1 MENEQLIV
9 TEVRIKGEPDH
20 QVLPRAEIQRL
31 LDKESIEA
39 VYKFVPCERT
49 VPEGRPRRRFIVQ
62 GKFLAEGRPVA
73 NAIITSSAPDRD
85 GDIVDANGA
94 QLDAYLKNPVVLPR
108 HTKTFPV
115 GFAEEMRVYSDRIW
129 AQWQWLTDQPD
140 TEAAIYQRL
149 WDAYVLN
156 ATSIGFI
163 PRAFRE
169 NDLKGLIYD
178 RWELIEFSPV
188 VIPANSE
195 AMRTNSAREVLDSY
209 GEMVFSSGSPVMKS
223 LWLAGEARERPKQVT
238 GIALDP
244 KVEEETVV
252 ETVEAKDAVSES
264 ATKKEADV
272 ELRTLEDAKVAFA
285 AGVISPERLLE
296 FVEGYVQQLRTERDE
311 AVAEVEALRSQA
323 AALAATVVVRR

>member
-9 TEVRIKGEPDH
+9 TEVRIKGERDR

-73 NAIITSSAPDRD
+73 SAIITSSAPDRD
-85 GDIVDANGA
+85 GDVVNANGA
-94 QLDAYLKNPVVLPR
+94 QLDSYLANPVVLPM
-108 HTKTFPV
+108 HIKTFPI
-115 GFAEEMRVYSDRIW
+115 GFAEELRVYGDRIW

-140 TEAAIYQRL
+140 TEAAVYQRL

-156 ATSIGFI
+156 ATSIGFL
-163 PRAFRE
+163 PRAVRE
-169 NDLKGLIYD
+169 NESGWIYD
-178 RWELIEFSPV
+178 RWEMIEFSPV
-188 VIPANSE
+188 VIPANSD
-195 AMRTNSAREVLDSY
+195 AMRTNAARDVLDSY

-223 LWLAGEARERPKQVT
+223 LWMAGEARERPKQVT
-238 GIALDP
+238 GIALDAH
-244 KVEEETVV
+244 VDEETVV

>member
-9 TEVRIKGEPDH
+9 TEVRIKGERDR

-49 VPEGRPRRRFIVQ
+49 VPDGRPRRRFIVQ

-73 NAIITSSAPDRD
+73 SAIITSSAPDRD
-85 GDIVDANGA
+85 GDVVNANGA
-94 QLDAYLKNPVVLPR
+94 QLDSYLANPVVLPM
-108 HTKTFPV
+108 HIKTFPI
-115 GFAEEMRVYSDRIW
+115 GFAEELRVYGDRIW

-140 TEAAIYQRL
+140 TEAAVYQRL

-156 ATSIGFI
+156 ATSIGFL
-163 PRAFRE
+163 PRAVRE
-169 NDLKGLIYD
+169 NESGWIYD
-178 RWELIEFSPV
+178 RWEMIEFSPV
-188 VIPANSE
+188 VIPANSD

-223 LWLAGEARERPKQVT
+223 LWMAGEARERPKQVT
-238 GIALDP
+238 GIALDAH
-244 KVEEETVV
+244 VDEETVV
-252 ETVEAKDAVSES
+252 ETVETKDAVSES

>member
-9 TEVRIKGEPDH
+9 TEVRIKGEHDR

-49 VPEGRPRRRFIVQ
+49 VPDGRPRRRFIVQ

-73 NAIITSSAPDRD
+73 SAIITSSAPDRD
-85 GDIVDANGA
+85 GDIVNANGA
-94 QLDAYLKNPVVLPR
+94 QLDSYLANPVVLPM
-108 HTKTFPV
+108 HIKTFPI
-115 GFAEEMRVYSDRIW
+115 GFAEELRVYGDKIW

-140 TEAAIYQRL
+140 TEAAVYQRL

-156 ATSIGFI
+156 ATSIGFL
-163 PRAFRE
+163 PRAVRE
-169 NDLKGLIYD
+169 NESGWIYD
-178 RWELIEFSPV
+178 RWEMIEFSPV
-188 VIPANSE
+188 VIPANSD
-195 AMRTNSAREVLDSY
+195 AMRTNSARDVLDSY

-238 GIALDP
+238 GIALDAH
-244 KVEEETVV
+244 VDEETVV
-252 ETVEAKDAVSES
+252 ETVETKDAVSES

>member
-73 NAIITSSAPDRD
+73 NAIITSSTPDRD

-94 QLDAYLKNPVVLPR
+94 QLDGYLKNPVVLPR
-108 HTKTFPV
+108 HDKTFPI

-140 TEAAIYQRL
+140 TQAAVYHRL
-149 WDAYVLN
+149 WEAYVLN

-195 AMRTNSAREVLDSY
+195 AMRTNSVRDVLDSY

-223 LWLAGEARERPKQVT
+223 LWMAGEARERPKQVA
-238 GIALDP
+238 GISLDAH
-244 KVEEETVV
+244 VDEETVV
-252 ETVEAKDAVSES
+252 ETKDAVSES
-264 ATKKEADV
+264 ATKQADV

>member
-1 MENEQLIV
+1 MENEHLIV
-9 TEVRIKGEPDH
+9 TEVRIKGERDR

-73 NAIITSSAPDRD
+73 SAIITSSAPDRD
-85 GDIVDANGA
+85 GDIVNANGA
-94 QLDAYLKNPVVLPR
+94 QLDSYLANPVVLPM
-108 HTKTFPV
+108 HIKTFPI
-115 GFAEEMRVYSDRIW
+115 GFAEELRVYGDKIW

-140 TEAAIYQRL
+140 TEAAVYQRL

-156 ATSIGFI
+156 ATSIGFL
-163 PRAFRE
+163 PRAVRE
-169 NDLKGLIYD
+169 NESGWIYD
-178 RWELIEFSPV
+178 RWEMIEFSPV
-188 VIPANSE
+188 VIPANSD
-195 AMRTNSAREVLDSY
+195 AMRTNSARDVLDSY

-223 LWLAGEARERPKQVT
+223 LWMAGEARERPKQVT
-238 GIALDP
+238 GIELDP

-264 ATKKEADV
+264 VPKKEADV

>member
-1 MENEQLIV
+1 
-9 TEVRIKGEPDH
+9 
-20 QVLPRAEIQRL
+20 
-31 LDKESIEA
+31 
-39 VYKFVPCERT
+39 VPCERT

-73 NAIITSSAPDRD
+73 SAIITSSAPDRD
-85 GDIVDANGA
+85 GDVVNANGA
-94 QLDAYLKNPVVLPR
+94 QLDSYLANPVVLPM
-108 HTKTFPV
+108 HIKTFPI
-115 GFAEEMRVYSDRIW
+115 GFAEELRVYGDRIW

-140 TEAAIYQRL
+140 TEAAVYQRL

-156 ATSIGFI
+156 ATSIGFL
-163 PRAFRE
+163 PRAVRE
-169 NDLKGLIYD
+169 NESGWIYD
-178 RWELIEFSPV
+178 RWEMIEFSPV
-188 VIPANSE
+188 VIPANSD
-195 AMRTNSAREVLDSY
+195 AMRTNSARDVLDSY

-223 LWLAGEARERPKQVT
+223 LWISGEARERPKQVT
-238 GIALDP
+238 GIALDAH
-244 KVEEETVV
+244 VDEETVV
-252 ETVEAKDAVSES
+252 ETVETKDAVSES
-264 ATKKEADV
+264 ATKQADV

>member
-9 TEVRIKGEPDH
+9 TEVRIKGERDR

-73 NAIITSSAPDRD
+73 SAIITSSAPDRD
-85 GDIVDANGA
+85 GDVVNANGA
-94 QLDAYLKNPVVLPR
+94 QLDSYLANPVVLPM
-108 HTKTFPV
+108 HIKTFPI
-115 GFAEEMRVYSDRIW
+115 GFAEELRVYGDRIW

-140 TEAAIYQRL
+140 TEAAVYQRL

-156 ATSIGFI
+156 ATSIGFL
-163 PRAFRE
+163 PRAVRE
-169 NDLKGLIYD
+169 NESGWIYD
-178 RWELIEFSPV
+178 RWEMIEFSPV
-188 VIPANSE
+188 VIPANSD
-195 AMRTNSAREVLDSY
+195 AMRTNSARDVLDSY

-223 LWLAGEARERPKQVT
+223 LWISGEARERPKQVT
-238 GIALDP
+238 GIALDAH
-244 KVEEETVV
+244 VDEETVV
-252 ETVEAKDAVSES
+252 ETVETKDAVSES

>member
-9 TEVRIKGEPDH
+9 TEVRIKGERDR

-73 NAIITSSAPDRD
+73 SAIITSSAPDRD
-85 GDIVDANGA
+85 GDVVNANGA
-94 QLDAYLKNPVVLPR
+94 QLDSYLANPVVLPM
-108 HTKTFPV
+108 HIKTFPI
-115 GFAEEMRVYSDRIW
+115 GFAEELRVYGDRIW

-140 TEAAIYQRL
+140 TEAAVYQRL

-156 ATSIGFI
+156 ATSIGFL
-163 PRAFRE
+163 PRAVRE
-169 NDLKGLIYD
+169 NESGWIYD
-178 RWELIEFSPV
+178 RWEMIEFSPV
-188 VIPANSE
+188 VIPANSD

-223 LWLAGEARERPKQVT
+223 LWMAGEARERPKQVT

-244 KVEEETVV
+244 KIEEETVV

-264 ATKKEADV
+264 ATKQADV
-272 ELRTLEDAKVAFA
+272 ELRTLDDAKVAFA

>member
-9 TEVRIKGEPDH
+9 TEVRIKGERDR

-49 VPEGRPRRRFIVQ
+49 VPDGRPRRRFIVQ

-73 NAIITSSAPDRD
+73 SAIITSSAPDRD
-85 GDIVDANGA
+85 GDVVNANGA
-94 QLDAYLKNPVVLPR
+94 QLDSYLANPVVLPM
-108 HTKTFPV
+108 HIKTFPI
-115 GFAEEMRVYSDRIW
+115 GFAEELRVYGDRIW

-140 TEAAIYQRL
+140 TEAAVYQRL

-156 ATSIGFI
+156 ATSIGFL
-163 PRAFRE
+163 PRAVRE
-169 NDLKGLIYD
+169 NESGWIYD
-178 RWELIEFSPV
+178 RWEMIEFSPV
-188 VIPANSE
+188 VIPANSD
-195 AMRTNSAREVLDSY
+195 AMRTNSARDVLDSY

-223 LWLAGEARERPKQVT
+223 LWISGEARERPKQVT
-238 GIALDP
+238 GIALDAH
-244 KVEEETVV
+244 VDEETVV
-252 ETVEAKDAVSES
+252 ETVETKDAVSES
-264 ATKKEADV
+264 APKKEADV

>member
-9 TEVRIKGEPDH
+9 TEVRIKGERDR

-49 VPEGRPRRRFIVQ
+49 VPDGRPRRRFIVQ

-73 NAIITSSAPDRD
+73 SAIITSSAPDRD
-85 GDIVDANGA
+85 GDVVNANGA
-94 QLDAYLKNPVVLPR
+94 QLDGYLANPVVLPM
-108 HTKTFPV
+108 HIKTFPI
-115 GFAEEMRVYSDRIW
+115 GFAEELRVYGDKIW

-140 TEAAIYQRL
+140 TEAAVYQRL

-156 ATSIGFI
+156 ATSIGFL
-163 PRAFRE
+163 PRAVRE
-169 NDLKGLIYD
+169 NESGWIYD
-178 RWELIEFSPV
+178 RWEMIEFSPV
-188 VIPANSE
+188 VIPANSD
-195 AMRTNSAREVLDSY
+195 AMRTNSARDVLDSY

-223 LWLAGEARERPKQVT
+223 LWMAGEARERPKQVT
-238 GIALDP
+238 GIELDP

-264 ATKKEADV
+264 VPKKEADV

>member
-9 TEVRIKGEPDH
+9 TEVRIKGERDR

-73 NAIITSSAPDRD
+73 SAIITSSAPDRD
-85 GDIVDANGA
+85 GDVVNANGA
-94 QLDAYLKNPVVLPR
+94 QLDSYLANPVVLPM
-108 HTKTFPV
+108 HIKTFPI
-115 GFAEEMRVYSDRIW
+115 GFAEELRVYGDRIW

-140 TEAAIYQRL
+140 TEAAVYQRL

-156 ATSIGFI
+156 ATSIGFL
-163 PRAFRE
+163 PRAVRE
-169 NDLKGLIYD
+169 SESGWIYD
-178 RWELIEFSPV
+178 RWEMIEFSPV
-188 VIPANSE
+188 VIPANSD
-195 AMRTNSAREVLDSY
+195 AMRTNAARDVLDSY

-223 LWLAGEARERPKQVT
+223 LWMAGEARERPKQVT
-238 GIALDP
+238 GIALDAH
-244 KVEEETVV
+244 VDEETVV

>member
-9 TEVRIKGEPDH
+9 TEVRIKGERDR

-73 NAIITSSAPDRD
+73 SAIITSSAPDRD
-85 GDIVDANGA
+85 GDIVNANGA
-94 QLDAYLKNPVVLPR
+94 QLDSYLANPVVLPM
-108 HTKTFPV
+108 HIKTFPI
-115 GFAEEMRVYSDRIW
+115 GFAEELRVYGDKIW

-140 TEAAIYQRL
+140 TEAAVYQRL

-156 ATSIGFI
+156 ATSIGFL
-163 PRAFRE
+163 PRAVRE
-169 NDLKGLIYD
+169 SDSGWIYD
-178 RWELIEFSPV
+178 RWEMIEFSPV
-188 VIPANSE
+188 VIPANSD
-195 AMRTNSAREVLDSY
+195 AMRTNSARDVLDSY

-238 GIALDP
+238 GIALDTN
-244 KVEEETVV
+244 VEEETVV

-264 ATKKEADV
+264 VPKKEADV

>member
-9 TEVRIKGEPDH
+9 TEVRIKGERDR

-49 VPEGRPRRRFIVQ
+49 VPDGRPRRRFIVQ

-73 NAIITSSAPDRD
+73 SAIITSSAPDRD
-85 GDIVDANGA
+85 GDVVNANGA
-94 QLDAYLKNPVVLPR
+94 QLDSYLANPVVLPM
-108 HTKTFPV
+108 HIKTFPI
-115 GFAEEMRVYSDRIW
+115 GFAEELRVYGDRIW

-140 TEAAIYQRL
+140 TEAAVYQRL

-156 ATSIGFI
+156 ATSIGFL
-163 PRAFRE
+163 PRAVRE
-169 NDLKGLIYD
+169 NESGWIYD
-178 RWELIEFSPV
+178 RWEMIEFSPV
-188 VIPANSE
+188 VIPANSD
-195 AMRTNSAREVLDSY
+195 AMRTNSARDVLDSY

-223 LWLAGEARERPKQVT
+223 LWISGEARERPKQVT
-238 GIALDP
+238 GIALDAH
-244 KVEEETVV
+244 VDEETVV
-252 ETVEAKDAVSES
+252 ETVETKDAVSES
-264 ATKKEADV
+264 ATKQADV

>member
-9 TEVRIKGEPDH
+9 TEVRIKGERDR

-73 NAIITSSAPDRD
+73 SAIITSSAPDRD
-85 GDIVDANGA
+85 GDVVNANGA
-94 QLDAYLKNPVVLPR
+94 QLDSYLANPVVLPM
-108 HTKTFPV
+108 HIKTFPI
-115 GFAEEMRVYSDRIW
+115 GFAEELRVYGDRIW

-140 TEAAIYQRL
+140 TEAAVYQRL

-156 ATSIGFI
+156 ATSIGFL
-163 PRAFRE
+163 PRAVRE
-169 NDLKGLIYD
+169 NESGWIYD
-178 RWELIEFSPV
+178 RWEMIEFSPV
-188 VIPANSE
+188 VIPANSD
-195 AMRTNSAREVLDSY
+195 AMRTNSARDVLDSY

-223 LWLAGEARERPKQVT
+223 LWISGEARERPKQVT
-238 GIALDP
+238 GIALDAH
-244 KVEEETVV
+244 VDEETVV
-252 ETVEAKDAVSES
+252 ETVETKDAVSES
-264 ATKKEADV
+264 ATKQADV

>member
-9 TEVRIKGEPDH
+9 TEVRIKGERDR

-49 VPEGRPRRRFIVQ
+49 VPDGRPRRRFIVQ

-73 NAIITSSAPDRD
+73 SAIITSSAPDRD
-85 GDIVDANGA
+85 GDVVNANGA
-94 QLDAYLKNPVVLPR
+94 QLDSYLANPVVLPM
-108 HTKTFPV
+108 HIKTFPI
-115 GFAEEMRVYSDRIW
+115 GFAEELRVYGDRIW

-140 TEAAIYQRL
+140 TEAAVYQRL

-156 ATSIGFI
+156 ATSIGFL
-163 PRAFRE
+163 PRAVRE
-169 NDLKGLIYD
+169 NESGWIYD
-178 RWELIEFSPV
+178 RWEMIEFSPV
-188 VIPANSE
+188 VIPANSD
-195 AMRTNSAREVLDSY
+195 AMRTNSARDVLDSY

-223 LWLAGEARERPKQVT
+223 LWISGEARERPKQVT
-238 GIALDP
+238 GIALDAH
-244 KVEEETVV
+244 VDEETVV
-252 ETVEAKDAVSES
+252 ETVETKDAVSES